1 MSKID
6 YEMLQQKISLY
17 DYIVNNCLISQNNQ
31 NFNQIKEELFQEL
44 LRIFKRVKW
53 EEKKLK

>member
-44 LRIFKRVKW
+44 LRIFKRVK
-53 EEKKLK
+53 